1 MHQLIQEW
9 KGVKQDIQAIESKR
23 ARLMDVTYDQAAEM
37 SKVKDQLTF
46 EQQRMQE
53 LDMLIKELRSELSEQ
68 LTQFEQTFPHLT
80 INQVQEMQQQI
91 DEKDQQAE
99 GYQERIE
106 KSISF

>member
-46 EQQRMQE
+46 EQR
-53 LDMLIKELRSELSEQ
+53 RH
-68 LTQFEQTFPHLT
+68 TRTRHA
-80 INQVQEMQQQI
+80 
-91 DEKDQQAE
+91 DQGA
-99 GYQERIE
+99 
-106 KSISF
+106 SI